1 MNRVRSPT
9 RYAAIAEK
17 YPTVEAA
24 EYAHPQLRARYMTA
38 LHRVGTDAEWNK
50 VPHEYVEQ
58 KQGAFAKLG
67 SRVGLFKPPRDVT
80 DEVIKMEA
88 RLDELQ
94 PMLIAKDN
102 EERDRL
108 GGLTS
113 AEFADSANREQRA
126 REIFTQQCVD
136 QAQRARNDS
145 LGYGLLTNPEVSQ
158 KHFGTY
164 TEDVSGVPAIFSP
177 QQSDMVLHNEFRQNE
192 HGHVGIGGRNG
203 GRSRRYKR
211 SKRSKRSRKHSRKTR
226 RH

>member
-1 MNRVRSPT
+1 MNRARSPT
-9 RYAAIAEK
+9 RIAAIAEK

-24 EYAHPQLRARYMTA
+24 EYAHPQLRARYMAA
-38 LHRVGTDAEWNK
+38 LQRVGTDAEWNK
-50 VPHEYVEQ
+50 VPHAYVEQ
-58 KQGAFAKLG
+58 NQGVLARLG
-67 SRVGLFKPPRDVT
+67 SKVGLVKPKPPRDVR
-80 DEVIKMEA
+80 DEVIRMEA

-113 AEFADSANREQRA
+113 AEFADSAIREQRA
-126 REIFTQQCVD
+126 REIFIQQCVD
-136 QAQRARNDS
+136 HEQRARNAS

-158 KHFGTY
+158 KYFGTY
-164 TEDVSGVPAIFSP
+164 TEDVTGVPAIFLP
-177 QQSDMVLHNEFRQNE
+177 QQSDMALQNEFR
-192 HGHVGIGGRNG
+192 RRYG
-203 GRSRRYKR
+203 GRSRR